1 MRDQFTIVIGALV
14 ASALMG
20 VIGHAAVRLAKAAPG
35 AVVRALLALAVA
47 LGAIPAVLY
56 ALYGS

>member
-1 MRDQFTIVIGALV
+1 MCVIGY
-14 ASALMG
+14 
-20 VIGHAAVRLAKAAPG
+20 AAVRLAKTAPG
-35 AVVRALLALAVA
+35 AVVRALLALAVV